1 MESKFNSDDELPQ
14 NITIEIPSKIALR
27 LRDVHE
33 QWKFWKFLIF

>member
-14 NITIEIPSKIALR
+14 NIAIEIPSKIALR

-33 QWKFWKFLIF
+33 Q